1 MFYNGKC
8 QLLLYI
14 DLGLCV
20 GINST
25 RISTLPP
32 KGPYRVGQ
40 TVQFSCEVDIKQN
53 FSVTWDVFATV
64 YGHTTR
70 YDRQFNWTFWHDN
83 ALHYNLFF
91 CTVVANGTAIDRA
104 KKVIEVQGKA
114 MNFYACVDSIF

>member
-1 MFYNGKC
+1 MC
-8 QLLLYI
+8 I

-20 GINST
+20 EINST

-53 FSVTWDVFATV
+53 FSVTWDVLAHV

-70 YDRQFNWTFWHDN
+70 YGRRFNWTFSYDIT
-83 ALHYNLFF
+83 LHYNLFF

-114 MNFYACVDSIF
+114 MNCYACVDSIF